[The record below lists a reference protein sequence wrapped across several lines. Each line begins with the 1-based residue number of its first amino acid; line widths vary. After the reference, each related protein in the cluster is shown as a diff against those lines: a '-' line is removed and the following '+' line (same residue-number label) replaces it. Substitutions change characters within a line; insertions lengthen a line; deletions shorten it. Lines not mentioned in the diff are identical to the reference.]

1 MDINSKNTINK
12 KSYKILYTVVFI
24 TIIYLIYKF
33 IYVNKNY
40 NEPFDVLNINNEIIQ
55 ELEQT
60 KNEYEITKEKILN
73 RIKEYD
79 QAAYISNNFIKINPD
94 SITNN
99 SLNLQLNDLYPE
111 IDLSKYIVIND
122 QNEFNK
128 LAQIASNFK
137 NIYKPGEIV
146 NLSSDFNID
155 KNKICYKE
163 SNLNL
168 DPNFMKKYPECMV
181 CSVDSSSD
189 YKNMSNWN
197 KTKTNIKEI
206 CLFNPNSE
214 PNSGIPN
221 LNDCKNF
228 CKIN

>member
-12 KSYKILYTVVFI
+12 KSNKILYIVIFI
-24 TIIYLIYKF
+24 TILYLIYKF
-33 IYVNKNY
+33 IYAKN
-40 NEPFDVLNINNEIIQ
+40 NEGFDVLNINNEVIQ
-55 ELEQT
+55 ELKQNQ
-60 KNEYEITKEKILN
+60 KEYELTKEKILN
-73 RIKEYD
+73 IIKEHD
-79 QAAYISNNFIKINPD
+79 QAAFISNNFIKINSD
-94 SITNN
+94 SITNK

-122 QNEFNK
+122 QTEFNK

-146 NLSSDFNID
+146 NLPSDFNID

-181 CSVDSSSD
+181 CSVDTTSD
-189 YKNMSNWN
+189 YKNMPNWN

-206 CLFNPNSE
+206 CLFNTDSQS
-214 PNSGIPN
+214 NSGIPN
-221 LNDCKNF
+221 LNDCKKF
-228 CKIN
+228 CKINE